1 MNITDFIEMLSEE
14 KRITPHAEV
23 RVELCPM
30 TSDHGIIPNDI
41 SIVECRNDGQTI
53 FIVTE
58 Q

>member
-1 MNITDFIEMLSEE
+1 MNITDLIEMLLEE